1 MKKQALTL
9 LLASL
14 VFYNS
19 PAQSYLL
26 IIQGAPGK
34 FYLDHTV
41 VAKENWYSIGRLFNI
56 SPKLIAPFNGMAME
70 KPLAIGVTLK
80 IPLTSANFNQ
90 TGKKMQGESLVPL
103 YHVIQEREWMYH
115 ISMTYNKVPIDQLEK
130 WNHITKEQA
139 KAGMQLIVGFLK
151 VQTAQSALASRAG
164 SQFVAM
170 TEAKE
175 SRTSPDM
182 NNPKSPVAP
191 PQAAA
196 PEKTAAKS
204 LQATDN
210 NPAGNP
216 SSYSTPTVNS
226 YASSHHAGGFFTSDF
241 SGNNKMTT
249 GQAAT
254 FKSTSGWQD
263 GKYYALM
270 NNIAVGTIV
279 KVTYPT
285 TSKSIY
291 AKVLGQLPDMK
302 ESAGLAI
309 RISNAAASE
318 LGAAEGKFPVE
329 VNY

>member
-19 PAQSYLL
+19 PALSYLL

-56 SPKLIAPFNGMAME
+56 SPKLIAPFNGMTMD
-70 KPLAIGVTLK
+70 KPLSIGQTLK

-90 TGKKMQGESLVPL
+90 TGKKIQGESLVPL

-115 ISMTYNKVPIDQLEK
+115 ISVTYNKVPIDQLEK
-130 WNHITKEQA
+130 WNHITKDQA

-151 VQTAQSALASRAG
+151 VQTAQSALASQAG
-164 SQFVAM
+164 SQVTAVN
-170 TEAKE
+170 EVKE
-175 SRTSPDM
+175 TRSSSPDLTSAK
-182 NNPKSPVAP
+182 PAAAGATTEKSVSKPM
-191 PQAAA
+191 QAADTH
-196 PEKTAAKS
+196 PAA
-204 LQATDN
+204 
-210 NPAGNP
+210 NP
-216 SSYSTPTVNS
+216 SSYSTPTVNT
-226 YASSHHAGGFFTSDF
+226 YASSHHEGGFFTADF

-270 NNIAVGTIV
+270 NNIPVGTIV

-285 TSKSIY
+285 TNKSIY

-302 ESAGLAI
+302 ESAGLTI